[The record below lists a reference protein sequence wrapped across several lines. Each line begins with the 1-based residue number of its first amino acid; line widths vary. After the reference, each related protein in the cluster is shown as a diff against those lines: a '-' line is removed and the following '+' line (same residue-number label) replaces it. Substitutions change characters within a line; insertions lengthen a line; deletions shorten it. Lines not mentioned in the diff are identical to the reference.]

1 MADMPP
7 KPVPLAREFRS
18 ARVLA
23 LLPVSDRTLWLWRLA
38 TDRRPAIRSARHLR
52 IHNRSIASS
61 YDGAAI
67 RLRTYC
73 PRNSSVPTPALI
85 WLHGGGY
92 VMGRPEM
99 DDRWCIRCARSLGIT
114 VVSVDYRRAPE
125 HPFPAPLEDAY
136 AALLWMHSHGDD
148 LGIDPGRIA
157 VGGAS
162 AGGGLAA
169 ALAQLAH
176 DREQCRPACQ
186 LLVYPMLDD
195 RTTCPPDLSAVT
207 LAWTPDSNRYG
218 WDAYLRSGEQSIA
231 PPDHAVPA
239 RREDLSGLPPA
250 WIGVG
255 ACDLFRD
262 ESLAYAHRLRQA
274 GVRAKACIVP
284 GAPHAFDVV
293 APRAPS
299 TRAFRRAQFD
309 FLVEHLFPTDPDGL
323 SP

>member
-38 TDRRPAIRSARHLR
+38 TDRRPVIRSARHLR

-114 VVSVDYRRAPE
+114 VASVDYRRAPE

-136 AALLWMHSHGDD
+136 AALLWVHSHGGD
-148 LGIDPGRIA
+148 LGIDPRRIA

-176 DREQCRPACQ
+176 DREQCTPACQ

-195 RTTCPPDLSAVT
+195 RTTCPSDLSDVP
-207 LAWTPDSNRYG
+207 LVWRPDSNRFG
-218 WDAYLRSGEQSIA
+218 WDAYLHSGGQSVDA
-231 PPDHAVPA
+231 PQHAVPA
-239 RREDLSGLPPA
+239 RRQDLAGLPPA

-255 ACDLFRD
+255 TSDLFRD
-262 ESLAYAHRLRQA
+262 ECLAYARRLRQA
-274 GVRAKACIVP
+274 GIAVETYVAR
-284 GAPHAFDVV
+284 GAPHAFDVI
-293 APRAPS
+293 APRS
-299 TRAFRRAQFD
+299 SQSLDFVEAQLAALARCLRPRD
-309 FLVEHLFPTDPDGL
+309 RVCGR
-323 SP
+323 